1 MTKNNIDKIKELIK
15 ELLIQIGEDPQ
26 REGIINTPERVAKA
40 WQFLAKGYNQDLDS
54 LINNVNILAI
64 FNAAVSSSNSEN
76 DKSIVT
82 CVGEPSAKDLTPSGV

>member
-1 MTKNNIDKIKELIK
+1 MTKINIDKIEELIK

-54 LINNVNILAI
+54 LRVGIYSIIQQGYTIL
-64 FNAAVSSSNSEN
+64 FRSVRFHMSQRL
-76 DKSIVT
+76 KR
-82 CVGEPSAKDLTPSGV
+82 